1 MSQITLAY
9 WRKKR
14 GFTRAPRRQPGN
26 FTARNVRVTVPYA
39 LQNKY
44 VSCRTMW
51 FFGYIIPYVIDFPDS
66 DRLNLWR
73 RFGAEALESVVS

>member
-1 MSQITLAY
+1 
-9 WRKKR
+9 
-14 GFTRAPRRQPGN
+14 
-26 FTARNVRVTVPYA
+26 
-39 LQNKY
+39 
-44 VSCRTMW
+44 MW